1 MEKDEEED
9 EVTEAVLFWDY
20 NIAASS
26 FIVRFRFQTC
36 VGTGR
41 KWQDRLCQLR
51 LVTLQTVD
59 Q

>member
-36 VGTGR
+36 VGTGG
-41 KWQDRLCQLR
+41 KWQEGLCQLS
-51 LVTLQTVD
+51 LITFKV
-59 Q
+59 